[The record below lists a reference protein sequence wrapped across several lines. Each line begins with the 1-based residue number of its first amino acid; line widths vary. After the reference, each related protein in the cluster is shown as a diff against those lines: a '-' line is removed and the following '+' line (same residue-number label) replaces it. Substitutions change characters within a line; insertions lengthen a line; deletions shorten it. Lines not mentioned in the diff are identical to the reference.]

1 MRMPAPITGI
11 SSAGCIGT
19 PTLAVREIVAVGIDD
34 PHRYAQ
40 RDFAALSQS
49 KDFLPNLV
57 VLGKLFQI
65 RRRDEIGFFGSRL
78 VYGFDLRM
86 SGISSP
92 LGHNFLT
99 FLARDPPREY
109 QCGV

>member
-19 PTLAVREIVAVGIDD
+19 PTLAVREIVAVGIDN

-49 KDFLPNLV
+49 KDFLPDLI

-65 RRRDEIGFFGSRL
+65 RRCDEIGFFGSRL
-78 VYGFDLRM
+78 VHGFDFGM
-86 SGISSP
+86 SRISSP
-92 LGHNFLT
+92 LRHHFLT
-99 FLARDPPREY
+99 L
-109 QCGV
+109 